1 MSMFKDYTNKIIR
14 YIELNNR
21 NADNHDVMRSATTS
35 GAVSAYCDSLR
46 LLHHEVDHGDWE
58 DNGCLRVSYLK
69 IDGNVIV
76 RNSEIDY
83 YAVSDLLRAEVN
95 SAEEI
100 LKSTHQEASRIV
112 DNPEAS
118 RDVRMAWYF
127 THMGEMEM
135 AMFLGLID
143 EDRWQE
149 LAEEW
154 KTHKTF

>member
-14 YIELNNR
+14 HIELNNR
-21 NADNHDVMRSATTS
+21 NADDGDVVRSAVTRGS
-35 GAVSAYCDSLR
+35 VFAYCDVLR
-46 LLHHEVDHGDWE
+46 SLHHETDVGDWE
-58 DNGCLRVSYLK
+58 DNGCLRVSFLK
-69 IDGNVIV
+69 IDGKVIV

-83 YAVSDLLRAEVN
+83 NAVDDLLRTEVN

-100 LKSTHQEASRIV
+100 LKSTHQEASWIV

-118 RDVRMAWYF
+118 RDARLAWYF

-135 AMFLGLID
+135 AMFLGFID
-143 EDRWQE
+143 EDRRAE

-154 KTHKTF
+154 KAHKHF

>member
-1 MSMFKDYTNKIIR
+1 MSMFEYYTNKIIR
-14 YIELNNR
+14 HIEFNNH
-21 NADNHDVMRSATTS
+21 NADSGDVVRSAVTR
-35 GAVSAYCDSLR
+35 GAVFAYCDVLR
-46 LLHHEVDHGDWE
+46 SLHHETDVGDWE

-69 IDGNVIV
+69 IDGKVIV

-83 YAVSDLLRAEVN
+83 NGVADLLRAEIN

-100 LKSTHQEASRIV
+100 LKSTRLEASQVV

-118 RDVRMAWYF
+118 RDARMAWYF

-143 EDRWQE
+143 EDRREE